1 MKRFYT
7 SRLAHLPLTWKFTLP
22 FLLLSGIQI
31 GGIFFLLRPTNLP
44 DGTPIPPW
52 FWTHLSEILSLV
64 LITEGLIILTAFLY
78 CRKFIFR
85 MNKELKHVLQERRL
99 ENNLTSFYQAKTLP
113 QILQN
118 VHKLFGL
125 FKSFD
130 HMKASRI
137 NVETQS
143 LKAILN
149 NIQEGIILVNTDRVV
164 THINHRAE
172 SMLRLLPGE
181 IIEQTLSRKVSCPTV
196 LDIISRTI
204 AEDHKFLNV
213 AFCIREEV
221 PLSLDSYPIKNTF
234 GEVIRV
240 VAIIREK
247 TLPPESKKD

>member
-1 MKRFYT
+1 MKRFYS
-7 SRLAHLPLTWKFTLP
+7 SRLALLPLTWKFTLP
-22 FLLLSGIQI
+22 FILLSSIQI
-31 GGIFFLLRPTNLP
+31 GGIFFLLRPKNLA

-78 CRKFIFR
+78 CRKFILR

-99 ENNLTSFYQAKTLP
+99 ENNLNSFYQAKTLP

-130 HMKASRI
+130 HMKAARI

-143 LKAILN
+143 LKTILN
-149 NIQEGIILVNTDRVV
+149 NIQEGIILINTDKVV

-181 IIEQTLSRKVSCPTV
+181 IIEQTISRKVSCPTI

-204 AEDHKFLNV
+204 AEDHKFLSV
-213 AFCIREEV
+213 PFCIREEIA
-221 PLSLDSYPIKNTF
+221 LSLDSYPIKNTF

-247 TLPPESKKD
+247 KS